1 MTPRPIIIDTDPG
14 VDDAVAILLAL
25 ASPELEVR
33 AITTVAGNVAAEQ
46 TALNARKICE
56 LAGRPDL
63 AVHAGCPRPLFRDQI
78 FGKYSGSG
86 GLGAET
92 LPPPT
97 MPLASAHAVDRL
109 RAELVPA
116 AAGSAAPVTL
126 CCLGPLTNI
135 AVVLAHDPG
144 LAKGIERLV
153 IMGGAFAAGG
163 NRTPSA
169 EFNFLADPHAAQ
181 RVMGC
186 GAPITLAPLDL
197 THQALATPERIARIG
212 ALNPVAETVKRL
224 LTFYDRNDP
233 ERFGGPGGPVHD
245 ACTVA
250 WLLRPELFQSRAAW
264 VQVETAGVL
273 TFGHSAA
280 DWWGTTGHAPNVDV
294 LTRLD
299 ADGFFALLT
308 ERLAAY
314 GAQRPA

>member
-1 MTPRPIIIDTDPG
+1 MTQRPIVIDTDPG

-33 AITTVAGNVAAEQ
+33 AITTVAGNVPAEQ

-63 AVHAGCPRPLFRDQI
+63 AVHAGCPRPLVRDQI

-92 LPPPT
+92 LPAPA
-97 MPLASAHAVDRL
+97 MRLAPLHAVDRL
-109 RAELVPA
+109 RAELGPA
-116 AAGSAAPVTL
+116 AVGASPPVTL
-126 CCLGPLTNI
+126 CCLGPLTNV
-135 AVVLAHDPG
+135 AVALAHDPS

-153 IMGGAFAAGG
+153 IMGGAFLAGG

-169 EFNFLADPHAAQ
+169 EFNILADPHAAQ
-181 RVMGC
+181 RVMAA

-197 THQALATPERIARIG
+197 THQALATPARIARIA
-212 ALNPVAETVKRL
+212 ALPNPVAQSVQRL

-245 ACTVA
+245 ACTIA
-250 WLLRPELFQSRAAW
+250 WLLRPDLFQSRPAW
-264 VQVETAGVL
+264 VQVETAGAL
-273 TFGHSAA
+273 TLGHTAA

-294 LTRLD
+294 LVQLD
-299 ADGFFALLT
+299 ADGFFDLLT
-308 ERLAAY
+308 ERLGRY
-314 GAQRPA
+314 PL